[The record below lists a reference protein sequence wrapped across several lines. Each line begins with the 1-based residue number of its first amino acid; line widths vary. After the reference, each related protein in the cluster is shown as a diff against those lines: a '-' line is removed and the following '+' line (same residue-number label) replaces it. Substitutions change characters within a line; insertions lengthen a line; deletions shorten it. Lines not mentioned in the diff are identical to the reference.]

1 VSFPH
6 KVTHITAQKH
16 ATWDQMERLMA
27 FSAFI
32 IVRNPVGTVLAIHLL
47 ERTMKE
53 LSIEYE

>member
-1 VSFPH
+1 
-6 KVTHITAQKH
+6 
-16 ATWDQMERLMA
+16 MERLMA